1 MSFGQALPTTIATQV
16 WTWQGHQI
24 HYTVQGEG
32 QPLVLI
38 HGFGA
43 CIGHWRKNIPV
54 LAAAGYRVF
63 ALDLLGFGAS
73 DKPQLDYSLE
83 RWEALLQDF
92 WMALIQEPAIFIGNS
107 MGGLIT
113 LIMLANHPEMTAG
126 GVLLNSAGGLN
137 MNMRADERNP
147 ARRLLMKGIN
157 TLISSK
163 RLGPALF
170 NRVRSKA
177 RIRSTLAQVYAN
189 PEAITDDLIDMI
201 YAAAD
206 APGAQQAFASIMTAP
221 AGPRPAELLPKINK
235 PLLVLWGE
243 ADPWAALPTAEI
255 YRQLSEVADAQV
267 TFKTIPQTGH
277 CPHDERPEIVNSLII
292 EWISQL

>member
-1 MSFGQALPTTIATQV
+1 MTAQLSDLAIATQT

-24 HYTVQGEG
+24 QYAVQGTG
-32 QPLVLI
+32 RPLMLI

-43 CIGHWRKNIPV
+43 CIGHWRKNMPA

-63 ALDLLGFGAS
+63 VLDLLGFGAS
-73 DKPQLDYSLE
+73 DKPQLDYRLE
-83 RWEALLQDF
+83 LWQSLLQDF
-92 WMALIQEPAIFIGNS
+92 WTALIQEPAILIGNS

-113 LIMLANHPEMTAG
+113 LMMLAHHPEMSAG
-126 GVLLNSAGGLN
+126 GILLNSAGGLN
-137 MNMRADERNP
+137 MNMRDDERNP
-147 ARRLLMKGIN
+147 SRRLLMGGIN
-157 TLISSK
+157 ALIGSK

-170 NRVRSKA
+170 NRVRSKT

-201 YAAAD
+201 YTAAD
-206 APGAQQAFASIMTAP
+206 SPGAQGAFASIMTAP
-221 AGPRPAELLPKINK
+221 AGPRPSELLPKINQ

-255 YRQLSEVADAQV
+255 YRQLSERAETQV

-292 EWISQL
+292 DWLSRF